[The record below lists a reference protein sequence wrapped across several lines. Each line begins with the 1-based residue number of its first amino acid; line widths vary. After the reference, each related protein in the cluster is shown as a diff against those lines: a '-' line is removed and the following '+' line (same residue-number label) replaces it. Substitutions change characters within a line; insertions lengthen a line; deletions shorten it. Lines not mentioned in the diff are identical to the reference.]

1 MGAGGGYLGLLRYQ
15 PQEKQ
20 KKRKKK
26 NQTANANLGGEKK
39 GKESP
44 TRFISAELG
53 EKFPKGQLGCC
64 TRRRWRALVLAP

>member
-1 MGAGGGYLGLLRYQ
+1 MGAGWGYLGLLRYQ
-15 PQEKQ
+15 PQEKE

-26 NQTANANLGGEKK
+26 LLMHSLGGKKK

-53 EKFPKGQLGCC
+53 KKFPKGQLGCC
-64 TRRRWRALVLAP
+64 TRRDLRALVVAP